1 MTRMNLVWA
10 ITTRQFG
17 AVALFNN
24 VDGSEN
30 TAVGNEAGQNV
41 ITASYTYVGGF
52 VGTLA
57 DRRKQNHPHRR
68 RLERERGRVLTVLH
82 RWYLQ

>member
-1 MTRMNLVWA
+1 MTRMNLVLGNTNTA
-10 ITTRQFG
+10 VG

-41 ITASYTYVGGF
+41 ITGFNNTYVAASL
-52 VGTLA
+52 VPSPTTKAIPSASATSRTGTGPGPYSA
-57 DRRKQNHPHRR
+57 TS
-68 RLERERGRVLTVLH
+68 V
-82 RWYLQ
+82 YLQ